1 MSRILRRPMFRGGGT
16 VDSYGTGITA
26 PLVPGYQGGGQIGGG
41 IVYGKPMADGRFGF
55 QKPIIPDFTMPN
67 STLTKGMDLLKR
79 NQAITSGAVPFTSK
93 NIPAGVIEEDKTVTT
108 TDDGKSEEVQTSA
121 DIANDFDNLFGE
133 KDTVETITLAD
144 GTTKQ
149 VLTESE
155 GPSTDVLVNLPTW
168 AGGITREEKKIIDRK
183 NELEEIQNKLDAEDG
198 SVRGGGDDM
207 SKKSIEVQEPGAGS
221 KPNLEDTEASLAI
234 DPKDAIA
241 QNQALFAELLGADK
255 ARGQDIGDML
265 LRFSG
270 AGGNTIGEKFQN
282 YTRAESAAG
291 PSRSEKI
298 KQTAAGLA
306 INDYVA
312 GKRSKEQVEA
322 LKTKIDYTQDRKS
335 AAIDI
340 QETDNVSTAL
350 AKMSKLTDS
359 SFDSLKNIKALI
371 NNKTGRSD
379 IYQGTIKIDD
389 LKKQNKLNKLKPG
402 YNIIEDEGI
411 KRIVDV
417 QKQGE
422 NNVVISI
429 ETISELWSG

>member
-312 GKRSKEQVEA
+312 GKRSAEQIDKLMRVEDYRA
-322 LKTKIDYTQDRKS
+322 KLKTDQFKVDPSKDSWRESLDKTVLKYGGKEGKS
-335 AAIDI
+335 DSVGIIA
-340 QETDNVSTAL
+340 ETLKFFEPGQKVFREDNVNPKNLDIGDLEIGITIV
-350 AKMSKLTDS
+350 T
-359 SFDSLKNIKALI
+359 LKNGSKRIIK
-371 NNKTGRSD
+371 KTG
-379 IYQGTIKIDD
+379 
-389 LKKQNKLNKLKPG
+389 
-402 YNIIEDEGI
+402 E
-411 KRIVDV
+411 
-417 QKQGE
+417 GE
-422 NNVVISI
+422 NDFVDLTSKYPV
-429 ETISELWSG
+429 

>member
-16 VDSYGTGITA
+16 VDSYGKGITA

-93 NIPAGVIEEDKTVTT
+93 NIPGVVEEDKTVTT

-270 AGGNTIGEKFQN
+270 SQGNTLGEKFQN

-312 GKRSKEQVEA
+312 GKRSAEQIDKLMRVEDYRA
-322 LKTKIDYTQDRKS
+322 KLKTDQFKVDPSKDSWRESLDKTVLKYGGKEGKS
-335 AAIDI
+335 DSVGIIA
-340 QETDNVSTAL
+340 ETLKFFEPGQKVFREDNVNPKNLDIGDLEIGITIV
-350 AKMSKLTDS
+350 T
-359 SFDSLKNIKALI
+359 LKNGSKRIIK
-371 NNKTGRSD
+371 KTG
-379 IYQGTIKIDD
+379 
-389 LKKQNKLNKLKPG
+389 
-402 YNIIEDEGI
+402 E
-411 KRIVDV
+411 
-417 QKQGE
+417 GE
-422 NNVVISI
+422 NDFVDLTSKYPV
-429 ETISELWSG
+429 

>member
-16 VDSYGTGITA
+16 VDSYGKGITA

-93 NIPAGVIEEDKTVTT
+93 NIPGVVEEDKTVTT

-270 AGGNTIGEKFQN
+270 SQGNTVGEKFQN

-312 GKRSKEQVEA
+312 GKRSAEQIDKLMRVEDYRA
-322 LKTKIDYTQDRKS
+322 KLKTDQFKVDPSKDSWRESLDKTVLKYGGKEGKS
-335 AAIDI
+335 DSVGIIA
-340 QETDNVSTAL
+340 ETLKFFEPGQKVFREDNVNPKNLDIGDLEIGITIV
-350 AKMSKLTDS
+350 T
-359 SFDSLKNIKALI
+359 LKNGSKRIIK
-371 NNKTGRSD
+371 KTG
-379 IYQGTIKIDD
+379 
-389 LKKQNKLNKLKPG
+389 
-402 YNIIEDEGI
+402 E
-411 KRIVDV
+411 
-417 QKQGE
+417 GE
-422 NNVVISI
+422 NDFVDLTSKYPV
-429 ETISELWSG
+429 

>member
-93 NIPAGVIEEDKTVTT
+93 NIPGVVEEDKTVTT

-270 AGGNTIGEKFQN
+270 SQGNTVGEKFQN

-312 GKRSKEQVEA
+312 GKRSAEQIDKLMRVEDYRA
-322 LKTKIDYTQDRKS
+322 KLKTDQFKVDPSKDSWRESLDKTVLKYGGKEGKS
-335 AAIDI
+335 DSVGIIA
-340 QETDNVSTAL
+340 ETLKFFEPGQKVFREDNVNPKNLDIGDLEIGITIV
-350 AKMSKLTDS
+350 T
-359 SFDSLKNIKALI
+359 LKNGSKRIIK
-371 NNKTGRSD
+371 KTG
-379 IYQGTIKIDD
+379 
-389 LKKQNKLNKLKPG
+389 
-402 YNIIEDEGI
+402 E
-411 KRIVDV
+411 
-417 QKQGE
+417 GE
-422 NNVVISI
+422 NDFVDLTSKYPV
-429 ETISELWSG
+429 

>member
-93 NIPAGVIEEDKTVTT
+93 NIPGVVEEDKTVTT

-270 AGGNTIGEKFQN
+270 SQGNTLGEKFQN

-312 GKRSKEQVEA
+312 GKRSAEQIDKLMRVEDYRA
-322 LKTKIDYTQDRKS
+322 KLKTDQFKVDPSKDSWRESLDKTVLKYGGKEGKS
-335 AAIDI
+335 DSVGIIA
-340 QETDNVSTAL
+340 ETLKFFEPGQKVFREDNVNPKNLDIGDLEIGITIV
-350 AKMSKLTDS
+350 T
-359 SFDSLKNIKALI
+359 LKNGSKRIIK
-371 NNKTGRSD
+371 KTG
-379 IYQGTIKIDD
+379 
-389 LKKQNKLNKLKPG
+389 
-402 YNIIEDEGI
+402 E
-411 KRIVDV
+411 
-417 QKQGE
+417 GE
-422 NNVVISI
+422 NDFVDLTSKYPV
-429 ETISELWSG
+429 

>member
-93 NIPAGVIEEDKTVTT
+93 NIPGVVEEDKTVTT

-312 GKRSKEQVEA
+312 GKRSKEQIEA
-322 LKTKIDYTQDRKS
+322 LKTKIDYTQDKKN
-335 AAIDI
+335 AALQLTVND
-340 QETDNVSTAL
+340 DLSM
-350 AKMSKLTDS
+350 AKAKASKLTDKGINS
-359 SFDSLKNIKALI
+359 DETTKALI
-371 NNKTGRSD
+371 QTKVGTGVPVFRAQIKFKDVEKKKDKLKQGYNLVDDEGTTRIVIYDGNNVNVV
-379 IYQGTIKIDD
+379 GTI
-389 LKKQNKLNKLKPG
+389 
-402 YNIIEDEGI
+402 DEF
-411 KRIVDV
+411 
-417 QKQGE
+417 
-422 NNVVISI
+422 
-429 ETISELWSG
+429 WSS